1 VAREQRVSGLR
12 AGLRDY
18 LTLRRKLGYTLKET
32 EWLLTSFVAWL
43 EEHGETHITTAQ
55 ALAWATRPAG
65 ADRRW
70 HQRRLGVA
78 RGFARHLAA
87 ICPQTEVPPAGLLPA
102 VCTRTTPY
110 LYSRADITAL
120 LAAAAALSPPLRA
133 ATYQTLIG
141 LLAVTGMRIGEAIA
155 LEGADVG
162 DKALLLT
169 IRKAKPGSARTIPLH
184 PTTVEALGR
193 YARLRDE
200 QFPDPRTPAF
210 FASTRGTRLAYSDAN
225 KTFRALTQAAGLEG
239 RSGQRRPRAHDLRHS
254 FAVATLLRWQQ
265 AGADVDARLPLL
277 SAMLGHADPAST
289 YWYLQAAPELLA
301 IAARRLQ
308 QILAEPA

>member
-1 VAREQRVSGLR
+1 
-12 AGLRDY
+12 
-18 LTLRRKLGYTLKET
+18 
-32 EWLLTSFVAWL
+32 
-43 EEHGETHITTAQ
+43 
-55 ALAWATRPAG
+55 
-65 ADRRW
+65 
-70 HQRRLGVA
+70 VA

-87 ICPQTEVPPAGLLPA
+87 IDPQTEVPPAGLLSA

-141 LLAVTGMRIGEAIA
+141 LLAVTGTRIGEAIA
-155 LEGADVG
+155 LDGADVG

-184 PTTVEALGR
+184 PTTVEALDR

-200 QFPDPRTPAF
+200 QFPDPRTAAF

-225 KTFRALTQAAGLEG
+225 KTFRALTRAAGLEG
-239 RSGQRRPRAHDLRHS
+239 RGGQRRPRAHDLRH
-254 FAVATLLRWQQ
+254 
-265 AGADVDARLPLL
+265 
-277 SAMLGHADPAST
+277 
-289 YWYLQAAPELLA
+289 
-301 IAARRLQ
+301 
-308 QILAEPA
+308 